1 MNYFLQSGNFP
12 NKSQW
17 KTIVTE
23 NIKRLE
29 NSSWK
34 EKKSGL
40 QTVVIIQTRH
50 SRINT
55 QRVVYTYSK
64 SGK

>member
-29 NSSWK
+29 NS
-34 EKKSGL
+34 GL
-40 QTVVIIQTRH
+40 QTVAIIQTRH

-55 QRVVYTYSK
+55 QRVVYIYSK